1 MIARLALLLLAL
13 AVVASA
19 ENLRT
24 EAYDVPIDNARGARV
39 LQRMQQKASAKH
51 TKAAKSIGAKA
62 LKKHHDARDA
72 KNALGA
78 EHRSLQGAFDKP
90 WDSVVLTGSLVTRS
104 RPNADC
110 SGPVTE
116 IVVEPAGSCS
126 TVLSSEFSMGPEG
139 GSSESIGTYVSDGGN
154 MLRATGFYENGD
166 CSGEPVQYGPTGD
179 AIKPCQMLADEFGST
194 GPLMGGTVLTDK
206 TVTQLAKEEKS
217 GFMVANYKNSLCS
230 GDMDSYTLYRNDACH
245 LDIEFNTA
253 EPDLIITMGN
263 PIAVPDELTTDSTFS
278 YVKVTMCEGTTVS
291 ITGYTDSACT
301 HKMYRAEV
309 DLSADSDMYT
319 QCAAAASSNECDPL
333 SSPNCICDL
342 GGQNCS
348 DGTLLP
354 RDNRKLVELAA
365 GGDYSHGS
373 CTA

>member
-194 GPLMGGTVLTDK
+194 GPLMGGTVLSDK
-206 TVTQLAKEEKS
+206 TVMQLAKEEKS
-217 GFMVANYKNSLCS
+217 GFMVANYKNSECS

-245 LDIEFNTA
+245 LDIEHNTPV
-253 EPDLIITMGN
+253 PDVDNEIIMDL
-263 PIAVPDELTTDSTFS
+263 PITPVTGSDELTTDSEFS
-278 YVKVTMCEGTTVS
+278 YVKVTMCKGTTVS

-301 HKMYRAEV
+301 RKEYTAEV
-309 DLSADSDMYT
+309 DLSADQQSAYETYT
-319 QCAAAASSNECDPL
+319 QCTENHD
-333 SSPNCICDL
+333 D
-342 GGQNCS
+342 
-348 DGTLLP
+348 DYY
-354 RDNRKLVELAA
+354 
-365 GGDYSHGS
+365 DYSQYHYTDQHVEGEYSMGS
-373 CTA
+373 CSG